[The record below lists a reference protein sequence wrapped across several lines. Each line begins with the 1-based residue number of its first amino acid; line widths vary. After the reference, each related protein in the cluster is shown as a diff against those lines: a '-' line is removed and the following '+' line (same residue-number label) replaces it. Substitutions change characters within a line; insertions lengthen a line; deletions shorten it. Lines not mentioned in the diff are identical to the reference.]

1 MTGFS
6 SESSLKIYEAM
17 YKEIDSLLFNDNSS
31 SKKFDHDKKDSGR
44 KSSTRKDS
52 SRLGSKG
59 FTKTSKAKQV
69 EFKIDTPPVW
79 KYDISQDLMVGM
91 ITRAANFTKKQMAK
105 LNRIAQLPPK
115 KLRLFTLNVLNN
127 NYGISGNNSEESD

>member
-31 SKKFDHDKKDSGR
+31 SKKLDNDKKDSGR

-59 FTKTSKAKQV
+59 FTKTSKAKKV
-69 EFKIDTPPVW
+69 EFKIDTPPV
-79 KYDISQDLMVGM
+79 
-91 ITRAANFTKKQMAK
+91 
-105 LNRIAQLPPK
+105 
-115 KLRLFTLNVLNN
+115 
-127 NYGISGNNSEESD
+127 